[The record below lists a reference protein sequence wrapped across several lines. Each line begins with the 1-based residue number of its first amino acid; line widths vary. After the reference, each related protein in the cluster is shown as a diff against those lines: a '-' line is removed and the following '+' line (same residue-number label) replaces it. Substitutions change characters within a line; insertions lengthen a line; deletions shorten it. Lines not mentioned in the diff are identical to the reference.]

1 MKKRFTLMMMVMCFL
16 MSIPLKMMAETVTV
30 HFIDNNGWTKYAAY
44 VYDCTKTT
52 VGSEWVTEKW
62 PGQEAVATDITYVNN
77 NKVVTWTIELG
88 SCSLANARIILNNGS
103 GGQGNQYP
111 GPNNGGFEVANN
123 QYYNNIGKTDAPSA
137 GGGSTGGG
145 SGSET
150 TYPTITVK
158 SQYNQEKWD
167 DNNNFHFLTTDGKI
181 YTCTLD
187 NVPSGTEA
195 IWFRIVRDGKEYG
208 PQSTKEDLLL
218 TDTYQ
223 PIYENGDRALKIV
236 PTPGK
241 TSYTITYDYENNQI
255 KYDASES
262 GGSTGSGST
271 TDDTWAET
279 ENRLKGRV
287 YTKGY
292 YLAGNFF
299 SFSGAKVTYD
309 DAVFKFQRQKNDD
322 EGNAVYMV
330 ENPASLTAHA
340 QVMRVNEFGKAV
352 KVYGPNKAYDI
363 SYICPKTDMT
373 TDQLDLKGSENLDEG
388 TNYWNITTRN
398 ENESTYSDG
407 MYEVFITIDKNT
419 HEPSK
424 WQFKHIPTKRVAYFI
439 SDAKNAT
446 ALPVYDSRKGV
457 ADGFSNRFYGT
468 VNFSADHSYYVIAN
482 YVQDKYHE
490 QLINYTKDKYKTCK
504 PGVEIVPTTN
514 KLFLLGN
521 GGLDFKD
528 ASPNNEFSPNEDPMK
543 PGSYA
548 GSFVAE
554 FNPSNGVWEQTDTK
568 KHLGIRGQVQKR
580 IKGEIITSIS
590 MVGDAIPGTLKV
602 DETTGKEV
610 WDYASTAADMTYDE
624 TDKCYK
630 TTIITTVEDN
640 GKSKFR
646 FVGNHKQKINWHE
659 DTKDDAKMKAK
670 TPYTGG
676 GDGHAATSYDPNKI
690 SYTSENANP
699 EEDYNII
706 WNRPAGRWTVRLFF
720 YTYNVDGNDVTDYY
734 YTITEN
740 KELELRDFNDVVY
753 KSLDNKRN
761 IRLRGDYKYF
771 RTWSSAK
778 AWKISNDVD
787 IFVVD
792 AMNTNE
798 ADGTVSFSLKKIS
811 ADETGKDNVIPSNT
825 GVILA
830 TKKTAE
836 TIKGGA
842 EVRERASLTTYN
854 TLVIP
859 IEEYN
864 ASAETAD
871 YKGTNLLKPLIT
883 SQVVPTVEH
892 KAEGDVYNYL
902 FGFGN
907 ANYVGISGY
916 QPNDFLLGF
925 WISNGKLA
933 FFSNSCYLPVTKETA
948 DKLKLGVKYDDFDT
962 SSGAKKIPALFF
974 DFANVGSTTGINE
987 VVNQSTKL
995 NDGKYYT
1002 LSGQQVEK
1010 PTAGGIYIHNGRK
1023 FVVK

>member
-1 MKKRFTLMMMVMCFL
+1 
-16 MSIPLKMMAETVTV
+16 MMAETVTV
-30 HFIDNNGWTKYAAY
+30 HFIDENTLSSYDAY
-44 VYDCTKTT
+44 VFDASTDKTI
-52 VGSEWVTEKW
+52 SEQDHPW
-62 PGQEAVATDITYVNN
+62 PGKRTNYTTATVNGR
-77 NKVVTWTIELG
+77 KVVTWTIDLLN
-88 SCSLANARIILNNGS
+88 CTLDNARIVFNDGVANSNNKF
-103 GGQGNQYP
+103 P
-111 GPNNGGFEVANN
+111 FTGGFKVEN
-123 QYYNNIGKTDAPSA
+123 
-137 GGGSTGGG
+137 G
-145 SGSET
+145 SGSEI

-158 SQYNQEKWD
+158 SNYGQNWD
-167 DNNNFHFLTTDGKI
+167 VNKKFNFTTTNGKI

-195 IWFRIVRDGKEYG
+195 IWFRIVKDGKEYG
-208 PQSTKEDLLL
+208 PGNGSSSDLLL
-218 TDTYQ
+218 KGTYQ
-223 PIYENGDRALKIV
+223 QIFEGTSNALKIV

-241 TSYTITYDYENNQI
+241 TSYTITYNYETNQI
-255 KYDASES
+255 KYDAPE
-262 GGSTGSGST
+262 SGST

-279 ENRLKGRV
+279 ENRLTGRV
-287 YTKGY
+287 YTQGY

-299 SFSGAKVTYD
+299 SFSGEKVTYD
-309 DAVFKFQRQKNDD
+309 DAVFKFQQQKNDD
-322 EGNAVYMV
+322 DGNAVYMV
-330 ENPASLTAHA
+330 EIPASVTAHA
-340 QVMRVNEFGKAV
+340 QIMSVNELGKAV
-352 KVYGPNKAYDI
+352 KVYGPGSAYGI
-363 SYICPKTDMT
+363 SRDNPQVSQSVSNTYLVSST
-373 TDQLDLKGSENLDEG
+373 TFDEG
-388 TNYWNITTRN
+388 TNYWNITSRN
-398 ENESTYSDG
+398 ETSSEYTDG
-407 MYEVFITIDKNT
+407 IYEVFITIDKT
-419 HEPSK
+419 TGEPSK
-424 WQFKHIPTKRVAYFI
+424 CEFKHVATKRVAYFI

-457 ADGFSNRFYGT
+457 TNGFSNKFYGT
-468 VNFSADHSYYVIAN
+468 VSFSADHSYYVIAN
-482 YVQDKYHE
+482 YVQDRNNE
-490 QLINYTKDKYKTCK
+490 NFINYTKDKYKTCK
-504 PGVEIVPTTN
+504 PDIDIVPTTN

-528 ASPNNEFSPNEDPMK
+528 ASPNNEFSPNEKPMK

-554 FNPSNGVWEQTDTK
+554 FNPSNGVYEQTDTK

-630 TTIITTVEDN
+630 VTIVTTVEDN
-640 GKSKFR
+640 GQSKFR

-659 DTKDDAKMKAK
+659 DTKDDASMKAK

-706 WNRPAGRWTVRLFF
+706 WNRPAGRWTVRLYF

-734 YTITEN
+734 YTITKN
-740 KELELRDFNDVVY
+740 DRLELRDFDDVVY
-753 KSLDNKRN
+753 KSLDNHRN
-761 IRLRGDYKYF
+761 ILLRGDYKYF

-778 AWKISNDVD
+778 AWKISKDVD

-792 AMNTNE
+792 NIDKE
-798 ADGTVSFSLKKIS
+798 GEDGVKFHLQRIS
-811 ADETGKDNVIPSNT
+811 ADANDNVIPSNT

-836 TIKGGA
+836 TIEGGA

-859 IEEYN
+859 MEEYG
-864 ASAETAD
+864 ASASAAD
-871 YKGTNLLKPLIT
+871 YSGTNYLKPLIEA
-883 SQVVPTVEH
+883 QVVPT
-892 KAEGDVYNYL
+892 KKGDNYNYL
-902 FGFGN
+902 FGFYR
-907 ANYVGISGY
+907 ANKVSDNPIYND
-916 QPNDFLLGF
+916 NDFLLGF
-925 WISNGKLA
+925 WISNGTGA
-933 FFSNSCYLPVTKETA
+933 FYNNSAYLPIDAATA
-948 DKLKLGVKYDDFDT
+948 NKMNLGVSYNDFDLT
-962 SSGAKKIPALFF
+962 TGAKKVPGVLF
-974 DFANVGSTTGINE
+974 DFANVGGTTGINE